1 MKDFNVLV
9 IDDEKIC
16 IEEVQT
22 EVKWAKLDIDPV
34 RVYGAGSV
42 RQAEIF
48 LKSTPVQIVI
58 CDIEMPNENG
68 LDFIEWISEWVR
80 FSGDPVE
87 CIMLTCHPE
96 YQYVRR
102 ALQLGCLDYV
112 LKPMEPEE
120 LEAALT
126 KAVEKIESR
135 REKNERLEKTQV
147 QDTHEDIVYDKIL
160 PYIKEYLSESLSV
173 ELIAEHAALNPQ
185 YMMRMFKKK
194 TGKSILSYVSEQ
206 RIALAKEMLLK
217 TDWSLE
223 VITEKIGYISP
234 AHFGALFKRM
244 EGISPGQ
251 YRKKYR

>member
-1 MKDFNVLV
+1 MKDINVLV

-58 CDIEMPNENG
+58 CD
-68 LDFIEWISEWVR
+68 R

-173 ELIAEHAALNPQ
+173 EQIAEHAALNPQ

>member
-1 MKDFNVLV
+1 MKDINVLV

-48 LKSTPVQIVI
+48 LKSTPVQIII

-135 REKNERLEKTQV
+135 RQKNERLEKTQV

-160 PYIKEYLSESLSV
+160 
-173 ELIAEHAALNPQ
+173 
-185 YMMRMFKKK
+185 
-194 TGKSILSYVSEQ
+194 SI
-206 RIALAKEMLLK
+206 
-217 TDWSLE
+217 
-223 VITEKIGYISP
+223 
-234 AHFGALFKRM
+234 
-244 EGISPGQ
+244 
-251 YRKKYR
+251 